1 MMVKANRN
9 VPSDRMVAA
18 VLDWCGASV
27 YRRTGW
33 AGWRM
38 SWEPCPVV
46 LRLPFGERAGLL
58 GDSVFSTSSWFLS
71 LPILFR
77 YRWFPILPLDVAIND
92 QTDRARLCFLD
103 VCFISTFSQQGVL
116 STKPNRSLLRHTSA
130 LSPHGIGYPRT
141 GKVDSL
147 LAKTCWT
154 TLDSHSIFII
164 SFRNR

>member
-1 MMVKANRN
+1 MAMMVKANRN

-18 VLDWCGASV
+18 VLVWCGASV

-58 GDSVFSTSSWFLS
+58 GDSVFSTLSWFLS

-92 QTDRARLCFLD
+92 QTDRARLVSLTFASSPRFLNKVSYQQSQTD
-103 VCFISTFSQQGVL
+103 PFSGIPL
-116 STKPNRSLLRHTSA
+116 RSRLMASA
-130 LSPHGIGYPRT
+130 IR
-141 GKVDSL
+141 VQE
-147 LAKTCWT
+147 
-154 TLDSHSIFII
+154 
-164 SFRNR
+164 R